1 MQRSTQEF
9 NMKYI
14 GLHWNTKW
22 TIIVGIKKIIF
33 FVTIEKKNYKMG
45 HLLTIN
51 ERNEKKLKV
60 LISKHT
66 WVHWVIREQRRRVKI
81 E

>member
-14 GLHWNTKW
+14 GLHWNTEW

-33 FVTIEKKNYKMG
+33 FVTIEKKTYKMG

-51 ERNEKKLKV
+51 ERNEKNWKFLSLSTHEYIGLLGNKEV
-60 LISKHT
+60 
-66 WVHWVIREQRRRVKI
+66 E
-81 E
+81 

>member
-14 GLHWNTKW
+14 GLHWNTEW

-33 FVTIEKKNYKMG
+33 CNNWKKTYKMG

-51 ERNEKKLKV
+51 ERNEKKNWKFLSLSTHEYIGLLGNK
-60 LISKHT
+60 
-66 WVHWVIREQRRRVKI
+66 E
-81 E
+81 EE